1 MLWHQLNDLI
11 RSGPR
16 SALDSLGLRP
26 QDFDEVFA
34 RSGGPGG
41 QNVNKV
47 STAVTLV
54 HRPTGLS
61 VTVQETRSQFR
72 NRQLAIQ
79 RLLDRIEEQRNRIAA
94 EKKAAKELKRRQNA
108 PRPPALR
115 KKIRELKERRSQVK
129 RARGRVE
136 E

>member
-1 MLWHQLNDLI
+1 MTLSDPALI
-11 RSGPR
+11 QR
-16 SALDSLGLRP
+16 LDSLGLRP

-47 STAVTLV
+47 STAVTLA
-54 HRPTGLS
+54 HRPTGMS

-79 RLLDRIEEQRNRIAA
+79 RLLDRIEQQQNRIAA

-115 KKIRELKERRSQVK
+115 KKIRELKERRSK
-129 RARGRVE
+129 IKKSRGRVE

>member
-1 MLWHQLNDLI
+1 MTLSDPALVQ
-11 RSGPR
+11 R
-16 SALDSLGLRP
+16 LDSLGLRP
-26 QDFDEVFA
+26 QDFDELFA

-47 STAVTLV
+47 STAVTLL
-54 HRPTGLS
+54 HRPTGMS
-61 VTVQETRSQFR
+61 VTVQDTRSQFR
-72 NRQLAIQ
+72 NRQLAIR
-79 RLLDRIEEQRNRIAA
+79 RLLDQIEGERNKIAA

-115 KKIRELKERRSQVK
+115 KKIRELKERRSQIK
-129 RARGRVE
+129 KSRGRIE

>member
-1 MLWHQLNDLI
+1 MSLPDPALI
-11 RSGPR
+11 QR
-16 SALDSLGLRP
+16 LDSLGLRP

-54 HRPTGLS
+54 HRPTGMS

-72 NRQLAIQ
+72 NRQLAIR
-79 RLLDRIEEQRNRIAA
+79 RLLDRIEEERNRIAA

-115 KKIRELKERRSQVK
+115 QKIRQLKERRSQIK
-129 RARGRVE
+129 KSRGRVAE
-136 E
+136 

>member
-1 MLWHQLNDLI
+1 MTLSD
-11 RSGPR
+11 P
-16 SALDSLGLRP
+16 ALVQRLESLGLRP

-54 HRPTGLS
+54 HRPTGMS

-72 NRQLAIQ
+72 NRQLAIW
-79 RLLDRIEEQRNRIAA
+79 RLLDRIEEQRNNIAA
-94 EKKAAKELKRRQNA
+94 EKKAAKELKRRQDA

-115 KKIRELKERRSQVK
+115 KKIRELKERRSQIK

>member
-1 MLWHQLNDLI
+1 MTLSD
-11 RSGPR
+11 P
-16 SALDSLGLRP
+16 ALVQRLESLGLRP

-54 HRPTGLS
+54 HRPTGMS

-72 NRQLAIQ
+72 NRQLAIR
-79 RLLDRIEEQRNRIAA
+79 RLLDRIEEQRNNIAA
-94 EKKAAKELKRRQNA
+94 EKKAAKELKRRQDA

-115 KKIRELKERRSQVK
+115 KKIRELKERRSQIK

>member
-1 MLWHQLNDLI
+1 MTLSDPALI
-11 RSGPR
+11 RR
-16 SALDSLGLRP
+16 LDSLGLRP

-34 RSGGPGG
+34 RSSGPGG

-54 HRPTGLS
+54 HRPTGMS

-72 NRQLAIQ
+72 NRQLAVR
-79 RLLDRIEEQRNRIAA
+79 RLLDGIDEERNRVAA

-115 KKIRELKERRSQVK
+115 KKIRQLKERRSEIK
-129 RARGRVE
+129 KSRGRVAE
-136 E
+136 

>member
-1 MLWHQLNDLI
+1 MTLSDPALI
-11 RSGPR
+11 QR
-16 SALDSLGLRP
+16 LDILGLRP

-54 HRPTGLS
+54 HRPTGMS

-72 NRQLAIQ
+72 NRQLAIR
-79 RLLDRIEEQRNRIAA
+79 RLLDRIEEERDRIAA

-115 KKIRELKERRSQVK
+115 KKIRELKERRSQIK
-129 RARGRVE
+129 KSRGRVE
-136 E
+136 G

>member
-1 MLWHQLNDLI
+1 MTLSDPGLVQ
-11 RSGPR
+11 R
-16 SALDSLGLRP
+16 LDSLGLRP
-26 QDFDEVFA
+26 QDFAEVFA

-54 HRPTGLS
+54 YRPTGMS

-72 NRQLAIQ
+72 NRQLAIR
-79 RLLDRIEEQRNRIAA
+79 RLLDRIEEERNRIVA
-94 EKKAAKELKRRQNA
+94 EKKAEKELKRRQNA

-115 KKIRELKERRSQVK
+115 KKIRELKVHRSQTK
-129 RARGRVE
+129 KSRGRVE

>member
-1 MLWHQLNDLI
+1 MTLSD
-11 RSGPR
+11 P
-16 SALDSLGLRP
+16 ALVQRLESLGLRP

-54 HRPTGLS
+54 HRPTGMS

-72 NRQLAIQ
+72 NRQLAIR
-79 RLLDRIEEQRNRIAA
+79 RLLDRIEEQRNSIAA

-115 KKIRELKERRSQVK
+115 KKIRELKERRSQIK

>member
-1 MLWHQLNDLI
+1 MTLSDPALI
-11 RSGPR
+11 QR
-16 SALDSLGLRP
+16 LDSLGLRP

-47 STAVTLV
+47 STAVTLA
-54 HRPTGLS
+54 HRPTGMS

-79 RLLDRIEEQRNRIAA
+79 RLLDRIEQQQNRIAA

-108 PRPPALR
+108 PRPPSLR
-115 KKIRELKERRSQVK
+115 KKIRELKERRSK
-129 RARGRVE
+129 IKKSRGRIE

>member
-1 MLWHQLNDLI
+1 MTLFDPALVQ
-11 RSGPR
+11 R
-16 SALDSLGLRP
+16 LDSLGLWP

>member
-1 MLWHQLNDLI
+1 MTLSDPALI
-11 RSGPR
+11 QR
-16 SALDSLGLRP
+16 LDILGLRP

-41 QNVNKV
+41 QNVNRV

-54 HRPTGLS
+54 HRPTGMS

-72 NRQLAIQ
+72 NRQLAIR
-79 RLLDRIEEQRNRIAA
+79 RLLDRFEEERDRIAA

-115 KKIRELKERRSQVK
+115 KKIRELKERRSQIK
-129 RARGRVE
+129 KSRGRVE
-136 E
+136 G

>member
-1 MLWHQLNDLI
+1 MTLSDPALI
-11 RSGPR
+11 QR
-16 SALDSLGLRP
+16 LDILGLRP

-41 QNVNKV
+41 QNVNRV

-54 HRPTGLS
+54 HRPTGMS

-72 NRQLAIQ
+72 NRQLAIR
-79 RLLDRIEEQRNRIAA
+79 RLLDRIEEERDRIAA

-115 KKIRELKERRSQVK
+115 KKIRELKERRSQIK
-129 RARGRVE
+129 KSRGRVE
-136 E
+136 G

>member
-1 MLWHQLNDLI
+1 MTLSDPALVQ
-11 RSGPR
+11 R
-16 SALDSLGLRP
+16 LDSLGLRP

-54 HRPTGLS
+54 HRPTGMS

-72 NRQLAIQ
+72 NRQLAIR
-79 RLLDRIEEQRNRIAA
+79 RLLDRIEVERNKIAA
-94 EKKAAKELKRRQNA
+94 EKRAAKELKRRQNA

-115 KKIRELKERRSQVK
+115 KKIRELKERRSQIK
-129 RARGRVE
+129 KSRGRIE

>member
-1 MLWHQLNDLI
+1 MTLSDPALVQ
-11 RSGPR
+11 R
-16 SALDSLGLRP
+16 LDSLGLRP

-54 HRPTGLS
+54 HRPTGMS

-72 NRQLAIQ
+72 NRQLAIR
-79 RLLDRIEEQRNRIAA
+79 RLLDRIEELRNSIAA

-108 PRPPALR
+108 ARPPALR
-115 KKIRELKERRSQVK
+115 KKIRELKERRSQIK

>member
-1 MLWHQLNDLI
+1 MTLSDPALI
-11 RSGPR
+11 HR
-16 SALDSLGLRP
+16 LDRLGLRP

-47 STAVTLV
+47 STAVTLA
-54 HRPTGLS
+54 HRPTGMS

-72 NRQLAIQ
+72 NRQLAIG
-79 RLLDRIEEQRNRIAA
+79 RLLDRIEEKQTRIAA

-108 PRPPALR
+108 RRPPALR
-115 KKIRELKERRSQVK
+115 KKIRELKERRSQIK
-129 RARGRVE
+129 KSRGRIE

>member
-1 MLWHQLNDLI
+1 MTLPDPTLAE
-11 RSGPR
+11 R
-16 SALDSLGLRP
+16 LDNLGLRL
-26 QDFDEVFA
+26 QDFEEVFA

-54 HRPTGLS
+54 YRPTGIS

-72 NRQLAIQ
+72 NRQLAMQ
-79 RLLDRIEEQRNRIAA
+79 RILDRIEKERNRIAA
-94 EKKAAKELKRRQNA
+94 EKRAARELKRRQNA

-115 KKIRELKERRSQVK
+115 RKIRELKERRSK
-129 RARGRVE
+129 IKKTRGKIE

>member
-1 MLWHQLNDLI
+1 MTLSDPALI
-11 RSGPR
+11 QR
-16 SALDSLGLRP
+16 LDSLGLRP
-26 QDFDEVFA
+26 QDFDELFA

-54 HRPTGLS
+54 YRPTGMS

-72 NRQLAIQ
+72 NRQLAIR
-79 RLLDRIEEQRNRIAA
+79 RLLDRIEEERNRIAA

-115 KKIRELKERRSQVK
+115 KKIRQLKERRSQIK
-129 RARGRVE
+129 KSRSRIAE
-136 E
+136 

>member
-1 MLWHQLNDLI
+1 MTLSD
-11 RSGPR
+11 P
-16 SALDSLGLRP
+16 ALVQRLESLGLRP

-54 HRPTGLS
+54 HRPTGMS

-72 NRQLAIQ
+72 NRQLAIR
-79 RLLDRIEEQRNRIAA
+79 RLLDRIEEQRNNIAA
-94 EKKAAKELKRRQNA
+94 EKKAAKELKRRQDA
-108 PRPPALR
+108 PRPPPLR
-115 KKIRELKERRSQVK
+115 KKIRELKERRSQIK